1 MLVVFARLR
10 EQNLGMSS
18 RVHHEVRRTITSVKD
33 DVTFGEFEVSERSDT
48 PNLEQSLGGVG
59 VSGRDPP

>member
-18 RVHHEVRRTITSVKD
+18 RVHHEVRRTITSVED
-33 DVTFGEFEVSERSDT
+33 DVTFGELEVSKRSDT
-48 PNLEQSLGGVG
+48 PDLEQCLGGNAVG
-59 VSGRDPP
+59 DRDSP